1 MSDIFLHRASTS
13 NRCMNPLK
21 PRPPI
26 EPGKYAPEEKVSPK
40 WALEKHPKVDEWLSF
55 AAEGCG
61 RSIEEV
67 QPPGAFAHSPIYWIL
82 LSEMSQGKG
91 VPHRSMNHAAPDEA
105 ARREIEVNQEP
116 QRDEPKSID
125 GPAEPS
131 RSQIQRK
138 AENIEVNE
146 ADDPHREDQGF
157 KHLWT
162 AHLDPS
168 RLDNQLGKNMQPGED
183 HEEQRRPHNVE
194 IVREGSL
201 HEAKGQP
208 ISHHGVMKPET
219 RDQG

>member
-1 MSDIFLHRASTS
+1 MIARESPELEGARFVDKPAASV
-13 NRCMNPLK
+13 RF
-21 PRPPI
+21 I
-26 EPGKYAPEEKVSPK
+26 I
-40 WALEKHPKVDEWLSF
+40 VD
-55 AAEGCG
+55 
-61 RSIEEV
+61 RSI
-67 QPPGAFAHSPIYWIL
+67 
-82 LSEMSQGKG
+82 
-91 VPHRSMNHAAPDEA
+91 
-105 ARREIEVNQEP
+105 
-116 QRDEPKSID
+116 
-125 GPAEPS
+125 EPS

-183 HEEQRRPHNVE
+183 HEEQRRPNNVE
-194 IVREGSL
+194 IVRERSL

-219 RDQG
+219 RDQGCESNDEQSSRAPTGHSSIIGEATHRSGVSPAILKHSPEVSRVNNLDP